1 VSVCAG
7 LVVVDQESAVI
18 RLVHYTTQEYF
29 ERTGDAWVPDAQL
42 HIARTC
48 LTYLCFDAFQSGSCS
63 ADEEYEK
70 RLQEHQFLDYAAKH
84 WGEHARK
91 VEDDIAGKVWKFL
104 NSTSLSCAAQ
114 VMRVPIYK
122 YEGYSKQDITTTPLH
137 ELAHFGLAIV
147 AEKIVSA
154 PELIE
159 VMANAKDNRG
169 DPPLSLAATQGHCE
183 MVKKL
188 LDNKA
193 NVNAQGGCYSN
204 ALYAASREGHE
215 QVVKTLLDRGADVNV
230 QGRHYSNALQAASAR
245 GHKQVVKMLLDKG
258 AEVNVQGAGYSNAL
272 QAASARGHKQV
283 VKMLLD
289 KGAEVNVQGAGYS
302 NALQAASREG
312 HEQVV
317 KMLLDRGADVN
328 AQGRYY
334 SNALYAAS
342 EKGHE
347 QVVKTLLDRGAEVN
361 AQGGGYGNALQAASR
376 EGHEQ
381 VVKTLLDKGADVNAQ
396 GRYCGNAIHTAA
408 YGGHTEIL
416 DLLIT
421 NCSISQLQDY
431 YGRTLLW
438 WAAAGGKTATIEAL
452 IHKHNMDP
460 QTADNLGRRP
470 FWIASKKGHS
480 AASKLLQVYVRE
492 PNTSPTAPPN
502 GNHTQ
507 SGLECDVCTSHI
519 SENDACYHCNLCA
532 AGNWDVCEDCRRCGA
547 TCLETA
553 HVLVK
558 RAKLNGV
565 WSETTS

>member
-1 VSVCAG
+1 VHCHLRRSCALTAPRFLLARLHVDSLLDKRTPKDVKTSLANLTKGAAALDVAYTEALQRIEGQLEGDRELAKRVLSWITFAKRPLTTTEICCALAVEPEETKIDPDNIPDSDDIVSVCAG
-7 LVVVDQESAVI
+7 LIVVDHESAIV

-29 ERTGDAWVPDAQL
+29 ERTGDAWVLDGQL

-63 ADEEYEK
+63 ADEEYGK

-91 VEDDIAGKVWKFL
+91 VEDDIAGQVWEFL

-114 VMRVPIYK
+114 VMRAPVYK
-122 YEGYSKQDITTTPLH
+122 YKGYSKQDTTTTPLH

-147 AEKIVSA
+147 AGKIVSA
-154 PELIE
+154 PELIA

-169 DPPLSLAATQGHCE
+169 DPPLSLAARQGHCE

-188 LDNKA
+188 L
-193 NVNAQGGCYSN
+193 
-204 ALYAASREGHE
+204 E
-215 QVVKTLLDRGADVNV
+215 TGADIN
-230 QGRHYSNALQAASAR
+230 GYGKHYGSALQIASFI
-245 GHKQVVKMLLDKG
+245 GH
-258 AEVNVQGAGYSNAL
+258 
-272 QAASARGHKQV
+272 
-283 VKMLLD
+283 
-289 KGAEVNVQGAGYS
+289 
-302 NALQAASREG
+302 
-312 HEQVV
+312 
-317 KMLLDRGADVN
+317 
-328 AQGRYY
+328 
-334 SNALYAAS
+334 
-342 EKGHE
+342 
-347 QVVKTLLDRGAEVN
+347 T
-361 AQGGGYGNALQAASR
+361 
-376 EGHEQ
+376 Q
-381 VVKTLLDKGADVNAQ
+381 VVKTLLDKGADINVQGGHFSSALQAASAGGHKQVVKVLLDKGADVNAR
-396 GRYCGNAIHTAA
+396 GGSYGNAMHASA
-408 YGGHTEIL
+408 YGGHTEML

-421 NCSISQLQDY
+421 NCGISQLQDY

-438 WAAAGGKTATIEAL
+438 WAAAGGNTATIEAL

-480 AASKLLQVYVRE
+480 AASKLLQAYVRE

-502 GNHTQ
+502 GNHNQ
-507 SGLECDVCTSHI
+507 PSLECDVCTSHI

-532 AGNWDVCEDCRRCGA
+532 AGDWDICEDCRRCGA

-558 RAKLNGV
+558 WAKLNGV

>member
-70 RLQEHQFLDYAAKH
+70 RMQEHQFLDYAAKH
-84 WGEHARK
+84 WGEHARN

-114 VMRVPIYK
+114 VMRVPVYK
-122 YEGYSKQDITTTPLH
+122 YKGYSKQDITTTPLH
-137 ELAHFGLAIV
+137 ELAHFGLAVV

-154 PELIE
+154 PELIA
-159 VMANAKDNRG
+159 VMVNAKDNRG
-169 DPPLSLAATQGHCE
+169 DPPLSLAARQGHCE

-188 LDNKA
+188 L
-193 NVNAQGGCYSN
+193 
-204 ALYAASREGHE
+204 E
-215 QVVKTLLDRGADVNV
+215 TGADVNG
-230 QGRHYSNALQAASAR
+230 QGGHFGSALQAASFI
-245 GHKQVVKMLLDKG
+245 GHKQM
-258 AEVNVQGAGYSNAL
+258 
-272 QAASARGHKQV
+272 
-283 VKMLLD
+283 
-289 KGAEVNVQGAGYS
+289 
-302 NALQAASREG
+302 
-312 HEQVV
+312 
-317 KMLLDRGADVN
+317 
-328 AQGRYY
+328 
-334 SNALYAAS
+334 
-342 EKGHE
+342 
-347 QVVKTLLDRGAEVN
+347 
-361 AQGGGYGNALQAASR
+361 
-376 EGHEQ
+376 
-381 VVKTLLDKGADVNAQ
+381 VKTLLDKGADVNAQ
-396 GRYCGNAIHTAA
+396 GGHFGNALQAASFIDHEQMVKTLLDKGADVNAQGGYYGNALQAASARGHEQMVKTLLDKGADVNAQGGYYGNALQAASREDHEQMVKTLLNKGADVNAQGGYFGNALQAASAGGHEQMVKTLLNKGADVNAQGGYYGNALQAASAGGHKQVVKTLLDKGADMNAQGGSYGNAMHASA
-408 YGGHTEIL
+408 YGGHTEML

-421 NCSISQLQDY
+421 NCGISQLQDY

-438 WAAAGGKTATIEAL
+438 WAAAGGNTATIEAL

-460 QTADNLGRRP
+460 QTADNLGRSP

-480 AASKLLQVYVRE
+480 AASKLLQAYVRE

-502 GNHTQ
+502 GNHNQ
-507 SGLECDVCTSHI
+507 PSLECDVCTSHI

-532 AGNWDVCEDCRRCGA
+532 AGDWDICEDCRRCGA

-558 RAKLNGV
+558 WAKLNGV

>member
-7 LVVVDQESAVI
+7 LIVVDHESAIV

-29 ERTGDAWVPDAQL
+29 ERMGDAWVPDGQL

-91 VEDDIAGKVWKFL
+91 VEDDIAGQVWEFL

-114 VMRVPIYK
+114 VMRAPVYK
-122 YEGYSKQDITTTPLH
+122 YKGYSKQDTTTTPLH

-147 AEKIVSA
+147 AGKIVSA
-154 PELIE
+154 PELIA

-169 DPPLSLAATQGHCE
+169 DPPLSLAARQGHCE

-188 LDNKA
+188 L
-193 NVNAQGGCYSN
+193 
-204 ALYAASREGHE
+204 E
-215 QVVKTLLDRGADVNV
+215 TGADIN
-230 QGRHYSNALQAASAR
+230 GYGKHYGSALQIASLI
-245 GHKQVVKMLLDKG
+245 GH
-258 AEVNVQGAGYSNAL
+258 
-272 QAASARGHKQV
+272 
-283 VKMLLD
+283 
-289 KGAEVNVQGAGYS
+289 
-302 NALQAASREG
+302 
-312 HEQVV
+312 
-317 KMLLDRGADVN
+317 
-328 AQGRYY
+328 
-334 SNALYAAS
+334 
-342 EKGHE
+342 
-347 QVVKTLLDRGAEVN
+347 T
-361 AQGGGYGNALQAASR
+361 
-376 EGHEQ
+376 Q
-381 VVKTLLDKGADVNAQ
+381 VVKTLLDKGADINAQ
-396 GRYCGNAIHTAA
+396 GGHFSSALQAASAGGNEQMFKVLLDKGADINAQGGYYGSALQAASAGGNEQMVKTLLDKGADINAQGGYYGSALQAASAGGHKQVVKVLLDKGADVNARGGSYGNAMHASA
-408 YGGHTEIL
+408 YRGHTEML

-421 NCSISQLQDY
+421 NCGISQLQDY

-452 IHKHNMDP
+452 IQKHNIDP
-460 QTADNLGRRP
+460 QTADNFGRTP
-470 FWIASKKGHS
+470 FWIASKKGHN
-480 AASKLLQVYVRE
+480 AASKLLQAYVGE

-502 GNHTQ
+502 GNHDQ
-507 SGLECDVCTSHI
+507 SDLECDVCTSNI
-519 SENDACYHCNLCA
+519 PENDACYHCSLCA
-532 AGNWDVCEDCRRCGA
+532 AGDWDVCEDCRRCGA